1 MHLIPDACLRDAA
14 VNVIEPTKVLLAEQ
28 AFCRAKELLPA
39 PHEQALVRD
48 LERILGRVRVHDNGH
63 VLLS

>member
-1 MHLIPDACLRDAA
+1 MDHIPDACLRDAA

-28 AFCRAKELLPA
+28 VFRRPKELLPA

-63 VLLS
+63 VLLC

>member
-1 MHLIPDACLRDAA
+1 MHRIPDTGLCDAA
-14 VNVIEPTKVLLAEQ
+14 VDVIEPTKILLDEQ
-28 AFCRAKELLPA
+28 AFRRPKELLPP

-63 VLLS
+63 VLLC